1 MGRRAGEF
9 VRHDRGYDVFIP
21 NPLPPEIVYDD
32 ELHFLLSKAD
42 AALAR
47 LDGVTEVLPN
57 PDIFV
62 AMYVKKEALL
72 SAQIEGT
79 QVSLQGVLEF
89 EANLKPKEDIRDI
102 REVINYIRAMN
113 SGIEQLGKAT

>member
-1 MGRRAGEF
+1 
-9 VRHDRGYDVFIP
+9 
-21 NPLPPEIVYDD
+21 
-32 ELHFLLSKAD
+32 
-42 AALAR
+42 
-47 LDGVTEVLPN
+47 VTEVLPN

-79 QVSLQGVLEF
+79 LVSLQGVLEF

-113 SGIEQLGKAT
+113 YGIEQLRNTDLNLELINESHKMLITGTRGSDKNPGKYKDK

>member
-1 MGRRAGEF
+1 MGRKAGEF
-9 VRHDRGYDVFIP
+9 VMQRGGYEAFIP
-21 NPLPPEIVYDD
+21 YPLAPDITYDD
-32 ELHFLLSKAD
+32 ELRLLLSQAD

-62 AMYVKKEALL
+62 AMYMKKEALL

-102 REVINYIRAMN
+102 REVLN
-113 SGIEQLGKAT
+113 